1 MSQPRLPPN
10 YQWWKGSIRV
20 RVWVPEEC
28 RSRIGKR
35 ELVKALETTN
45 PKVATDR
52 GADFVAAYKRM
63 IRDARPSKP
72 IGK

>member
-1 MSQPRLPPN
+1 MAQPKLPPN

-28 RSRIGKR
+28 RARIGKS

-45 PKVATDR
+45 PRNGHGSRHGSGCRV
-52 GADFVAAYKRM
+52 
-63 IRDARPSKP
+63 
-72 IGK
+72 